1 MRKEVNAAYRRPHL
15 KNKRKVLKSRA
26 DTTMRPAIKL
36 VALVC
41 ILGIA
46 AYLLFSPKN
55 TEPQQV
61 NARQSSTDSVQ
72 TAPPTT
78 LDSHDP
84 SLTPTSATQAGTE
97 PVETETTRIDSSQ
110 WISGLAVALEQASTS
125 QQQTATRLMHFASTG
140 TMSDIRDLT
149 ADDVRSL
156 AEMLTTQLGKE
167 AVAAAVEAHLG
178 LPAGRLLAF
187 EDVPEALTQLFRAVQ
202 TETDPSTARPLVFS
216 DRVEPDGTVTGNV
229 HVIPAG
235 TRRVYASFEN
245 AGALQGLD
253 RVLAVWRNPSDD
265 RMVFTEYEPVRPGAV
280 YNYVWLQ
287 LDDGWPAGFYQVDLF
302 HPAHPTQLLASR
314 AFNVR

>member
-1 MRKEVNAAYRRPHL
+1 VRKEVNAAYRRPHL
-15 KNKRKVLKSRA
+15 KKKRKVLKARV
-26 DTTMRPAIKL
+26 DTTMRPAIRL

-41 ILGIA
+41 ILGIS
-46 AYLLFSPKN
+46 AYLLFSPEN
-55 TEPQQV
+55 TEPRRV
-61 NARQSSTDSVQ
+61 SARQSSTDNIEP
-72 TAPPTT
+72 ARART
-78 LDSHDP
+78 LDSHVQP
-84 SLTPTSATQAGTE
+84 PTPTTATQAGTE
-97 PVETETTRIDSSQ
+97 PVEAETTRIDSSQ
-110 WISGLAVALEQASTS
+110 WVSGLAAALQQASTS
-125 QQQTATRLMHFASTG
+125 QQATATRLMHFASTG

-167 AVAAAVEAHLG
+167 AVATAVETHLG
-178 LPAGRLLAF
+178 LPASRLLAF
-187 EDVPEALTQLFRAVQ
+187 EDVPEALTELFRAVQ
-202 TETDPSTARPLVFS
+202 TETDPSTARPLLFS

-253 RVLAVWRNPSDD
+253 RVLAIWRNPSDD
-265 RMVFTEYEPVRPGAV
+265 RMVFTEYESVRAGAV

-302 HPAHPTQLLASR
+302 DPTNPTRLLASR